1 MKGKIL
7 DADYFKELGISY
19 VEKATPYGTYYKEV
33 KLHPS
38 DKDIAN
44 G

>member
-1 MKGKIL
+1 MKGRIL
-7 DADYFKELGISY
+7 DADYIEGLGISY
-19 VEKATPYGTYYKEV
+19 VEKATPYGTFYQEV

-44 G
+44 A